1 MNLQFTPFTID
12 LAPGMGC
19 EVIAVRDAGGI
30 AEYDF
35 CLRWSEENSRQN
47 DAFTFDWRVPQV
59 GLMYQWTPSCGF
71 HHNLVADWAGGFS
84 SMISRSAPL
93 SAFYDGQG
101 INRYTWALSECG
113 MLVEIQ
119 NGIME
124 ENGNVRFRF
133 TMGTFQ
139 FATRHETNL
148 TIRIDTRLV
157 PWRDTI
163 QAVAAWWENE
173 QGMTPAAV
181 PPAAR
186 EPVYSFWYSYH
197 QEITDKAVEE
207 ECRRAK
213 EMGFDICI
221 IDDGWQTDDA
231 GRGYAYCGDWEPA
244 PSKFPDM
251 KSHVARV
258 HEIGMKYVL
267 WYSVCFVGFHSKHY
281 EHFKDKILRNVTR
294 LGTAVLD
301 PRYKEVR
308 DFLLKTYKTA
318 LVEWNLD
325 GFKLDFID
333 TWSDQPGDAPYNT
346 DMDISSLSEA
356 VDCFMT
362 TVITELKAIKPDI
375 LLEFRQGY
383 IGPKMKTFGNMFRV
397 GDCPGDYIS
406 NRVGVF
412 DLRMLMGRQ
421 AVHSDMLM
429 WHPNESA
436 EHDALQIISIMFGVM
451 QYSARLDSITPRV
464 RKMSLFWLNFL
475 KTHRDTLLDG
485 KLYAHDPQALYTWA
499 EAVGDAETIAAVYQP
514 DRLISPTIGDVTWIA
529 NGSECDRVLADLS
542 GYFELIIYNCLGEE
556 VFRDDISFLGTIF
569 LPIPTGGIAWLRRVR

>member
-1 MNLQFTPFTID
+1 MELQYNPFQITLAEGMTCTPTA
-12 LAPGMGC
+12 LREA
-19 EVIAVRDAGGI
+19 AGI

-35 CLRWSEENSRQN
+35 HLTWTAENAEK
-47 DAFTFDWRVPQV
+47 DDKFLFDWRTPQV
-59 GLMYQWTPSCGF
+59 GLMYKWTPSCGF
-71 HHNLVADWAGGFS
+71 HHNMEPDWGGTIS

-101 INRYTWALSECG
+101 INHYTWALSECT
-113 MLVEIQ
+113 MRVDIQ
-119 NGIME
+119 NGIIE
-124 ENGNVRFRF
+124 ENGNIRFRF

-139 FATRHETNL
+139 FATRKESDL
-148 TIRIDTRLV
+148 TIRIDTRPV
-157 PWRDTI
+157 PYRDTI

-197 QEITDKAVEE
+197 QEITDKEVEE

-213 EMGFDICI
+213 ELGFDICI

-231 GRGYAYCGDWEPA
+231 GRGYAFCGDWEPA

-251 KSHVARV
+251 KAHVARV
-258 HEIGMKYVL
+258 HEIGMKYVI

-281 EHFKDKILRNVTR
+281 EHFKDKILRNVSH

-308 DFLLKTYKTA
+308 DFLLNIYKNA

-333 TWSDQPGDAPYNT
+333 TWSDQPGDAPYQEG
-346 DMDISSLSEA
+346 MDIPSLSEA
-356 VDCFMT
+356 VTVFMN
-362 TVITELKAIKPDI
+362 TVIAELKAIKPDI

-383 IGPKMKTFGNMFRV
+383 IGPVMKTFGNMFRV

-412 DLRMLMGRQ
+412 DLRMIMGRQ

-436 EHDALQIISIMFGVM
+436 ERDALQIISIMYGVM

-464 RKMSLFWLNFL
+464 AKMSKFWLDFL
-475 KTHRDTLLDG
+475 KEHQATLLDG
-485 KLYAHDPQALYTWA
+485 ELRAYDPQSLYTWA
-499 EAVGDAETIAAVYQP
+499 EAIGESETIAAVYQAE
-514 DRLISPTIGDVTWIA
+514 RLITPVIGEVTWIA
-529 NGSECDRVLADLS
+529 NGSECDRVLADLK
-542 GYFELIIYNCLGEE
+542 GYFELVVYNCLGEV
-556 VFRDDISFLGTIF
+556 VFEDDISFLGTTF
-569 LPIPTGGIAWLRRVR
+569 LPIPTGGIAKLRRTR